1 MNLSS
6 IDPKKDYGSVGKVW
20 RYVYERDLGT
30 CQITGKAGEEVH
42 HIVFKSQGGDNSP
55 RNLVLLSKEGHM
67 IQHGLISHK
76 RKHSCDELKERVRKN
91 ERVLRRRLV

>member
-1 MNLSS
+1 
-6 IDPKKDYGSVGKVW
+6 
-20 RYVYERDLGT
+20 
-30 CQITGKAGEEVH
+30 
-42 HIVFKSQGGDNSP
+42 
-55 RNLVLLSKEGHM
+55 M